1 MPLSALLPIRKL
13 LMLCILKKIAKNYN
27 KDQIVVM
34 NMCGRGDKDL
44 PTIMP
49 ILDKKI

>member
-1 MPLSALLPIRKL
+1 MTGILAKKRKGQVL
-13 LMLCILKKIAKNYN
+13 
-27 KDQIVVM
+27 VM

-49 ILDKKI
+49 ILDKKINDKN

>member
-1 MPLSALLPIRKL
+1 MRI
-13 LMLCILKKIAKNYN
+13 II
-27 KDQIVVM
+27 M

-49 ILDKKI
+49 IIEKDFNEQNR